1 MAQVPAGEPQ
11 THQGPLPLWIKL
23 VALVCLAPLI
33 AVLLPT
39 FLVASVGMLP
49 SLVVYI
55 CDKTRNKHF
64 ALTVALM
71 NTCGILPA
79 LAELWGHGQTMG
91 LAAAKLTD
99 PVFWFMSVGSAAVG
113 WLVFMGMPPLIAA
126 YYHTASDARLQNLL
140 ARQQGLIETWG
151 EEVRGEEVRGEPAG
165 TDGEAPEGETLEDS
179 LPPLG

>member
-1 MAQVPAGEPQ
+1 MAQAPADEPQ
-11 THQGPLPLWIKL
+11 TQGPLPVWIKL
-23 VALVCLAPLI
+23 VLLVCLAPLI

-39 FLVASVGMLP
+39 FLVVGVGMLP

-71 NTCGILPA
+71 NTCGVLPA
-79 LAELWGHGQTMG
+79 LAELWGHGQTMDI
-91 LAAAKLTD
+91 ATANLTD
-99 PVFWFMSVGSAAVG
+99 PLFWFMSIGSASVG

-140 ARQQGLIETWG
+140 TRQQGLVETWG
-151 EEVRGEEVRGEPAG
+151 EEVRGEPAEAEGEVPAG
-165 TDGEAPEGETLEDS
+165 EASGDE
-179 LPPLG
+179 LPPTG